1 MDKNLHRTIQRY
13 EIPGT
18 QNEVI
23 LEFTYAHF
31 AGFDPA
37 YVLQLMYLEFAG
49 IEDGRRSYNACNSEY
64 FPAALLDR
72 AIEAFDKRTAYDNP
86 YRESGLGY
94 SLDSFLSK
102 KIRFA

>member
-18 QNEVI
+18 QDELI

-31 AGFDPA
+31 AGFEPA
-37 YVLQLMYLEFAG
+37 YVLQLMYLEFNG
-49 IEDGRRSYNACNSEY
+49 LEDGLRSYNACNTEY

-72 AIEAFDKRTAYDNP
+72 AIAAFDIRAAGTPFQATN
-86 YRESGLGY
+86 LGY
-94 SLDSFLSK
+94 SIDNFLWK
-102 KIRFA
+102 AAKNA